1 MDGKQTKIISQYFG
15 GVHYSRNPLSGS
27 HHAGVP
33 PTELGNLPI
42 IPASAYAAALKEYE
56 DLDETDSEGDGLS
69 W

>member
-1 MDGKQTKIISQYFG
+1 MDGKSPIFYVSRYSQ
-15 GVHYSRNPLSGS
+15 NTLSGS

-33 PTELGNLPI
+33 PTDVNLPI